1 MPDENLVPA
10 PDGDEVSTETLTTG
24 LVPQGGTLPQSATDV
39 DKKVL
44 ELTQKYERD
53 IANLKSTFQRSESE
67 LKKQMDAQ
75 RQAYDQHVR
84 ELKLSKMD
92 EEERKK
98 YEAQELIE
106 RNKNYEA
113 EAQAAKQ
120 ALEERE
126 QKDQYRDFF
135 LSVGINPQELDFSK
149 DLSTF
154 VNMGYAAWKKKTATL
169 EKKLAELEK
178 KSQSGDEE
186 IPAPE
191 VDTSK
196 GKPTKG
202 PTWADLIKKYGSAE
216 VVYRKIE
223 LGQLPVSILP
233 SD

>member
-1 MPDENLVPA
+1 MVDENLVPA
-10 PDGDEVSTETLTTG
+10 PDGGEVSQETLSAG
-24 LVPQGGTLPQSATDV
+24 SVPQGGTPPQSAPDV

-67 LKKQMDAQ
+67 LKKQLDAQ
-75 RQAYDQHVR
+75 RLAYDQHVR

-92 EEERKK
+92 EEQRKQ
-98 YEAQELIE
+98 YEAQELLE

-113 EAQAAKQ
+113 EALAAKR

-135 LSVGINPQELDFSK
+135 LSVGIPPNELDSRA
-149 DLSTF
+149 DLATF
-154 VNMGYAAWKKKTATL
+154 VNMGYAAWAKKTKAL

-178 KSQSGDEE
+178 KAQSGDEE
-186 IPAPE
+186 IPAPD

-196 GKPTKG
+196 GKPSKG
-202 PTWADLIKKYGSAE
+202 PSWGDLIKKYGSAE
-216 VVYRKIE
+216 TVYRKVE
-223 LGQLPVSILP
+223 LGQLPASILP